1 MENNLNKRD
10 DKSNDKLLIEFLKKD
25 NEKKDEEIHFLKENN
40 QNSKEKKFISLDQM
54 TCIYFTS
61 IDQRIN
67 FPIPCIK
74 SDVFAEIEE
83 KLYQEYPQYR
93 ETNNYFVVN
102 GTQILRFK
110 TVEENKISNNMPVM
124 LIVPEKD
131 NNK

>member
-1 MENNLNKRD
+1 MENNLKKRD

>member
-1 MENNLNKRD
+1 M
-10 DKSNDKLLIEFLKKD
+10 
-25 NEKKDEEIHFLKENN
+25 
-40 QNSKEKKFISLDQM
+40 
-54 TCIYFTS
+54 
-61 IDQRIN
+61 
-67 FPIPCIK
+67 
-74 SDVFAEIEE
+74 FAEIEE

>member
-61 IDQRIN
+61 IDNQFSN
-67 FPIPCIK
+67 T
-74 SDVFAEIEE
+74 
-83 KLYQEYPQYR
+83 LY
-93 ETNNYFVVN
+93 
-102 GTQILRFK
+102 
-110 TVEENKISNNMPVM
+110 
-124 LIVPEKD
+124 
-131 NNK
+131 